1 MAKNKTPVEAAK
13 ALLLNEGYTVTKK
26 RPDPRIGDIVEIEGE
41 QALIIFHQKNKVSTD
56 DHYRFGGYPV
66 QVGVYAEINTDAPA
80 WIDEREWHDES
91 QYPLLGH
98 IDLTKAMM

>member
-1 MAKNKTPVEAAK
+1 MASKKTPVEAAK

-41 QALIIFHQKNKVSTD
+41 KVLIIFHQKDRTNKD
-56 DHYRFGGYPV
+56 DHYRFGGYCV
-66 QVGVYAEINTDAPA
+66 QVGVYAEMDTDAPS